1 MNEEE
6 NQEYGI
12 CLQKNKMSYK
22 VLLIFSDIYYRTQP
36 DWKGIHRKT
45 EKIKDNETIAEWI
58 PRSGRKKY
66 GSTTQ
71 SYSDELK
78 QNA

>member
-1 MNEEE
+1 MTKPAGISSMNEEE

-45 EKIKDNETIAEWI
+45 EKD
-58 PRSGRKKY
+58 
-66 GSTTQ
+66 
-71 SYSDELK
+71 
-78 QNA
+78 